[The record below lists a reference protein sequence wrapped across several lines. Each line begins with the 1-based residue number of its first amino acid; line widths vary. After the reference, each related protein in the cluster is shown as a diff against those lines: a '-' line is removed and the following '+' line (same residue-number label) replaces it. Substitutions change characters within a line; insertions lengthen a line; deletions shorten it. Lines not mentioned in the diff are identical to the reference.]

1 MRPTIY
7 IASFLVAAAPA
18 AAQSSAKPDTA
29 PPSPGAICA
38 DRDGDGRC
46 DDTAVRGRDK
56 DCARDPKD
64 AACVPPPLVGGACV
78 DGDHDG
84 TCDPAS
90 KKNAK
95 QRATAGAAGTAA
107 GLWVRNV
114 PRRKGGEGGR
124 SRLKPPK
131 PQAP

>member
-7 IASFLVAAAPA
+7 VASFLLAAAPA
-18 AAQSSAKPDTA
+18 AAQSSTKPDTA
-29 PPSPGAICA
+29 PPSPGTLCA

-46 DDTAVRGRDK
+46 DDTAVRGRDH

-78 DGDHDG
+78 DEDRDAK
-84 TCDPAS
+84 CDADRRS
-90 KKNAK
+90 RKA
-95 QRATAGAAGTAA
+95 RAAAGAGGTLA
-107 GLWVRNV
+107 GLFTRNV
-114 PRRKGGEGGR
+114 SKRKGGDGGR
-124 SRLKPPK
+124 PRMKPPR